1 MQMRKI
7 YNLEQERG
15 IHIQRKKTH
24 YFIVNLQIITLAASP
39 SGYSG
44 PCYSASNLSV
54 MILTSCTSSTTTM
67 THISLRQHARGSCFR
82 DTLGWVVSEPRK
94 SDLGIISG
102 TPRLSQSVPAVCLSR
117 ALLCSISTGT
127 NCQAA
132 FSPGSF
138 AATQANT
145 CSNTV

>member
-44 PCYSASNLSV
+44 PCYSGKQSFSDDTD
-54 MILTSCTSSTTTM
+54 ILYIKHHHHDSY
-67 THISLRQHARGSCFR
+67 
-82 DTLGWVVSEPRK
+82 
-94 SDLGIISG
+94 
-102 TPRLSQSVPAVCLSR
+102 
-117 ALLCSISTGT
+117 
-127 NCQAA
+127 
-132 FSPGSF
+132 
-138 AATQANT
+138 
-145 CSNTV
+145 